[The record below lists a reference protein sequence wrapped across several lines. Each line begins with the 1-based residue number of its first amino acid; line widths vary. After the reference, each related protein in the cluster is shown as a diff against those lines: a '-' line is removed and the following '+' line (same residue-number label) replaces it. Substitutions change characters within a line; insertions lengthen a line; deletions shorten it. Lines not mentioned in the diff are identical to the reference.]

1 MDKTVDAKPLFNYNH
16 LEFEQLDIELFYVW
30 EANLENKR
38 LFGKICFLQRQLYRE
53 GNRELAEQGITPVKL
68 QTLIALIKSER
79 NGSKV
84 CQKDIERELNLR
96 PSSVSSLL
104 KSLENDE
111 YLTRAFSD
119 GDARTKYLELT
130 EKGRK
135 LCNDNKLFMEK
146 CDETVQSALSEDE
159 QDELQKLLEKIIAK
173 ISE

>member
-1 MDKTVDAKPLFNYNH
+1 M
-16 LEFEQLDIELFYVW
+16 
-30 EANLENKR
+30 ENKR

-53 GNRELAEQGITPVKL
+53 SNRELAEQGITPVKL
-68 QTLIALIKSER
+68 QTLIYLIKSER
-79 NGSKV
+79 DGNKV
-84 CQKDIERELNLR
+84 CQRDVEKVLNLR

-104 KSLENDE
+104 KSLEKDG
-111 YLTRAFSD
+111 YLIRTFLG

-135 LCNDNKLFMEK
+135 LCDDNKRFMEK
-146 CDETVQSALSEDE
+146 CDETVQSALSDRE

>member
-1 MDKTVDAKPLFNYNH
+1 M
-16 LEFEQLDIELFYVW
+16 
-30 EANLENKR
+30 ENKR

-53 GNRELAEQGITPVKL
+53 INKELAEQGITPVKL
-68 QTLIALIKSER
+68 QTLIYLIKSER
-79 NGSKV
+79 TQNKV
-84 CQKDIERELNLR
+84 CQRDIEKVLNLR

-104 KSLENDE
+104 KSLEKE
-111 YLTRAFSD
+111 GYLIRTFQD

-130 EKGRK
+130 AKGRK

-146 CDETVQSALSEDE
+146 CDETVQSALSDKE